1 MSEMW
6 PLEDLVVRTP
16 RLELRWPGHAEL
28 TALAELA
35 AAGIHD
41 PDWMP
46 FSLPWTDVPPVE
58 RGRSVLQWHW
68 RNAGALTPESWS
80 LNLVTVVD
88 GAVVGTQALG
98 ADRFAV
104 LREADTGSWLGRRYQ
119 GRGIGT
125 EMRSAVVHLAFEGLG
140 ADYVTSGAYAD
151 NLPSHGVSR
160 KLGYVEDGLLR
171 VTRRDTADVIV
182 RLRLS
187 REEWEKRRRDDIEI
201 RGLVPCLPLLGVSD

>member
-1 MSEMW
+1 MW
-6 PLEDLVVRTP
+6 PFEDLVVRTP
-16 RLELRWPGHAEL
+16 RLELRWPSPAEL

-35 AAGIHD
+35 AQGIHD

-46 FSLPWTDVPPVE
+46 FSLPWSDVPPVE

-68 RNAGALTPESWS
+68 RNAGGLKPESWT
-80 LNLVTVVD
+80 LAFVTVA
-88 GAVVGTQALG
+88 GGEVVGTQGLG

-104 LREADTGSWLGRRYQ
+104 LREAETGSWLGQRFQ

-140 ADYVTSGAYAD
+140 AEYVTSGAYAD

-171 VTRRDTADVIV
+171 VPRRDKADMIV

-187 REEWEKRRRDDIEI
+187 RAEWEKRRRDDIEI
-201 RGLVPCLPLLGVSD
+201 LGLAPCLPLLGLAD